1 MGRKADAKSW
11 KAVTFNW
18 TDLQSYDHVEQIGV
32 CLTQRQVAVLKALL
46 TTAYW
51 STRWVGL
58 TATADELDEFVSQI
72 DYKLDGNDCE
82 AETML
87 FRDNPN
93 DTCEVQYS
101 TDGGAIWNT
110 MFRKD
115 NCPQG
120 VSETIITN
128 WYITQTEVN
137 TNYTT
142 YAGDIINVA
151 PDWDY
156 VDPDQD
162 NALCWTIQNYVDFVC
177 DFAITQIETNN
188 QNRRDQN
195 DWLDELSPAVSAAAT
210 AMFVWLIGSVVVIP
224 ATVIAGVTYSLTL
237 LFDNLLDT
245 LINESADAYR
255 DQDARDIIKCY
266 MYQEITGST
275 PQWANWSS
283 SLSQW
288 ESFGGNAKTIAE
300 TVNTVNNHEKTYMEW
315 MILTEDINAIAAS
328 LPPCP
333 CPATWSHTWDF
344 ANFGPDTWVIDPAA
358 LPTPEGVWTP
368 GEGFLA
374 EHVAEG
380 GKDKNLIRYLLFPE
394 AVPNVTT
401 MRITYDCLRG
411 DFDVIWSSRVITL
424 TGVGTRDDNSG
435 VIADGDGQQAA
446 LIAALGNATRA
457 TVLLRVSTT
466 DTPTGDWGYGLI
478 THVEF
483 EGEGVDPFSGRIT
496 S

>member
-58 TATADELDEFVSQI
+58 TATADELDDFVSQI
-72 DYKLDGNDCE
+72 DYRLDGNDCE
-82 AETML
+82 AQPML
-87 FRDNPN
+87 FRDNPS
-93 DTCEVQYS
+93 DPCEVQFS

-115 NCPQG
+115 NCSPG
-120 VSETIITN
+120 TSETVITN
-128 WYITQTEVN
+128 WYVN
-137 TNYTT
+137 ETNVNNNYTT

-195 DWLDELSPAVSAAAT
+195 DWLDELAPAVSSIVVT
-210 AMFVWLIGSVVVIP
+210 MFVALIGSVVVIP
-224 ATVIAGVTYSLTL
+224 AALIGGITYSLTL
-237 LFDNLLDT
+237 LLDNVLDT

-275 PQWANWSS
+275 PQWASWSS

-315 MILTEDINAIAAS
+315 MILTEDINSIAAS

-333 CPATWSHTWDF
+333 CPSVWSHTWNF
-344 ANFGPDTWVIDPAA
+344 ATHGPDTWEIDA
-358 LPTPEGVWTP
+358 LGSPTAIGTWEVGQ
-368 GEGFLA
+368 GFQC
-374 EHVAEG
+374 EHNVAVG
-380 GKDKNLIRYLLFPE
+380 YDRNMLNFVSFPE

-401 MRITYDCLRG
+401 MTITYDCLRG
-411 DFDVIWSSRVITL
+411 DFDGAPTAREIGL
-424 TGVGTRDDNSG
+424 TGLGVRSDNSG
-435 VIADGDGQQAA
+435 VIADGDDQVVSYVR
-446 LIAALGNATRA
+446 ALGDATA
-457 TVLLRVSTT
+457 AYVYLRVC
-466 DTPTGDWGYGLI
+466 DYPTPTGDWGYGLLTKI
-478 THVEF
+478 TF
-483 EGEGVDPFSGRIT
+483 EGEGVDPFAGRVT